1 MDFFSEEMRRNPY
14 PLYAQMREAAPLL
27 NLPQFDLWLIFDYEG
42 VKRAINDHAE
52 FSSAA
57 SQGRLKPFDWLI
69 FSDPP
74 RHTKW
79 RAIIMRA
86 FTPRMIDN
94 LERRIR
100 ELSRELL
107 DRAMVGAASGST
119 ELAEVRAAQT
129 DAEVRLG
136 PPDLREQGRMDL
148 AADYAAQLP
157 LLVIAEMLGIPLSD
171 RPQFKRWSDA
181 ILGLAIT
188 LTGGEKSVRA
198 LDQFSTAVLEMRP
211 YVAMQV
217 ERRRAEPTDDLL
229 SRLVEAEVDG
239 ERLTEDEILG
249 FFQLLLLA
257 GSETTTNLINNAM
270 LCFIEHADQYERLQA
285 APVLIPSA
293 IEEVLRY
300 RSPVQAVFR
309 KTTADVALH
318 GQMIPQGSLV
328 LPMIGS
334 ANRDAKQ
341 FVEPDRFDITRDPN
355 PHIAF
360 GHGPHFCLGAPL
372 ARLEARIALEDLFAR
387 LDNVRLASDEPW
399 VPREALHVY
408 GPSRLPI
415 VFERNQRAAALT

>member
-1 MDFFSEEMRRNPY
+1 M
-14 PLYAQMREAAPLL
+14 LH
-27 NLPQFDLWLIFDYEG
+27 LPQFDLWLIFDYEG

-86 FTPRMIDN
+86 FIPRMVDN
-94 LERRIR
+94 LEPRIR
-100 ELSRELL
+100 ELSRDLL
-107 DRAMVGAASGST
+107 DPGIESGK
-119 ELAEVRAAQT
+119 
-129 DAEVRLG
+129 
-136 PPDLREQGRMDL
+136 MDL
-148 AADYAAQLP
+148 AADYATQLP
-157 LLVIAEMLGIPLSD
+157 LLVIAEMLGIPLAD

-181 ILGLAIT
+181 ILGLANT
-188 LTGGEKSVRA
+188 LTGGEKAAQS
-198 LDQFSTAVLEMRP
+198 LDKFSAAILEMRP
-211 YVAMQV
+211 YVAAQV
-217 ERRRAEPTDDLL
+217 QKRRAKPIDDLL

-239 ERLTEDEILG
+239 ERLTDDEILG

-270 LCFIEHADQYERLQA
+270 LSFMEHPDQYARLQTT
-285 APVLIPSA
+285 PDLIPSA

-309 KTTADVALH
+309 KTTRTVALH
-318 GQMIPQGSLV
+318 GQTIPEGSLV

-334 ANRDAKQ
+334 ANRDPKLFA
-341 FVEPDRFDITRDPN
+341 EPDRFDVTREPN

-372 ARLEARIALEDLFAR
+372 ARLEARIAR
-387 LDNVRLASDEPW
+387 
-399 VPREALHVY
+399 PRFI
-408 GPSRLPI
+408 G
-415 VFERNQRAAALT
+415 AA